1 MDPTPRPS
9 LGLPKARRIKQ
20 GRDFSRLR
28 VEGRRVV
35 QGCLILN
42 WISLPHTAPCRL
54 GVITSKKIGEAVAR
68 ARARRLLREAFRLH
82 QHELTASVDVVLV
95 ARQSIARRDFAF
107 VERDYLSA
115 LRKARLLKETTP
127 TSPAI
132 VEPPKPNSP

>member
-28 VEGRRVV
+28 VEGKRVV

-42 WISLPHTAPCRL
+42 WVPLPHAGPCRL

-82 QHELTASVDVVLV
+82 QHHLTASVDVVLV

-115 LRKARLLKETTP
+115 LKKARLLKETV
-127 TSPAI
+127 PASSTI
-132 VEPPKPNSP
+132 VEPPKPHSP